1 MSTKKIIAW
10 INGSAQE
17 VEVQERSF
25 VAPEPTIEDR
35 LLALE
40 QIQSPEFVNSVTL
53 RASKWSGS
61 ASPYSQVVSIPGV
74 TSHSKIDLQPS
85 TEQLTIFHQKDLAF
99 VTENENGVITVYC
112 IGQKPTNDYTIQIT
126 ITEVVVNE

>member
-35 LLALE
+35 ILALE
-40 QIQSPEFVNSVTL
+40 QIQSPEFVNSITL
-53 RASKWSGS
+53 LASKWSGN
-61 ASPYSQVVSIPGV
+61 ASPYSQVVHISNV
-74 TSHSKIDLQPS
+74 TERSKIDLQPS
-85 TEQLTIFHQKDLAF
+85 TEQLAIFHQKDLTF
-99 VTENENGVITVYC
+99 VAENEDGEVTIYC
-112 IGQKPTNDYTIQIT
+112 VGQKPTSDYEIQIT
-126 ITEVVVNE
+126 VTEVVV